1 MICGMLNTK
10 DIAGYLAPVV
20 PHIKALHAVSIPG
33 EANTLPAETT
43 AAAATEAGM
52 SAHAA
57 DSVMSA
63 LRDILRDAPQAR
75 ILICGSLYLA
85 GHILREHS

>member
-1 MICGMLNTK
+1 
-10 DIAGYLAPVV
+10 
-20 PHIKALHAVSIPG
+20 
-33 EANTLPAETT
+33 
-43 AAAATEAGM
+43 M
-52 SAHAA
+52 SALAA

>member
-43 AAAATEAGM
+43 AAAAT
-52 SAHAA
+52 
-57 DSVMSA
+57 
-63 LRDILRDAPQAR
+63 
-75 ILICGSLYLA
+75 
-85 GHILREHS
+85 